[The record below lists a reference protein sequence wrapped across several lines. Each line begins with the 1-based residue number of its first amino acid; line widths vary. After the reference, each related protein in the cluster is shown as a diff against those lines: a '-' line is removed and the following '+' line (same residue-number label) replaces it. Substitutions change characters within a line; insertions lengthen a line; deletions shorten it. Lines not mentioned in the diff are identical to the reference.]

1 MNNSHLND
9 EEYIKLITEL
19 LNAVRQNNTLN
30 STQHLW
36 EICKNEIQYASINY
50 RKQKSREQISHLHI
64 LEKEHRNKTC
74 KLQETPDNVDLEN
87 TLTQLEAEIET
98 IYTCKAKGAQ
108 IRSSLQILEE
118 GEKNTKYF
126 HSLEKSRQIRKNI
139 LILMTYSMEKS
150 AFIKNYIVNHQKTQ
164 T

>member
-87 TLTQLEAEIET
+87 TLTQLEAEIQT
-98 IYTCKAKGAQ
+98 IYTC
-108 IRSSLQILEE
+108 
-118 GEKNTKYF
+118 
-126 HSLEKSRQIRKNI
+126 
-139 LILMTYSMEKS
+139 
-150 AFIKNYIVNHQKTQ
+150 
-164 T
+164 